1 MLKFM
6 CGLVSGQSEAFH
18 QPYPS
23 GSNGWIQLEIL
34 CVCACVS
41 MSLVSCGGTIRLRVL
56 LSLK

>member
-1 MLKFM
+1 M

-41 MSLVSCGGTIRLRVL
+41 MSLVSCGGTIRLRVP